1 MPGNSPAPFFIR
13 PEEFKEMSHQA
24 LTFKTRAYGLLRHM
38 LVLLFLCAAQ
48 ALAQEA
54 GKAPQDAGQDEEVV
68 TVRSQLV
75 NIDVVV
81 RDKRGKYVT
90 DLKAEDFN
98 VVENGV
104 PQKVVFFDPPLSG
117 DGEGSAPSQAPV
129 QTGSTAREGSG
140 ARVRQPRNI
149 ISLVL
154 DGQTTELANMKQA
167 GAGAIKYIRERV
179 AETDRV
185 AVFSVSNGLQLLQ
198 PFTGDKERL
207 VAAVERAYTASNSS
221 KGFEQ
226 RDIAENISK
235 LSGTAASDTRSGEAA
250 AGPEQGAAGS
260 AMADA
265 MMANRVLKQYYLLR
279 TTLSLQQTRP
289 ILAALAAICEGQ
301 RTVPGKK
308 TLVLF
313 SQGFVSPAV
322 LDWQVRSTIDIANRA
337 NVAIYVI
344 DSAGLRAGAPA
355 RGARGPAAPHAGVSG
370 IVSQEERIRAVGGE
384 NVFDRARFEGVNREF
399 DILYRISEDSG
410 GKFIKNTN
418 DIAKGLNRV
427 DDEIRSRYTLGYQS
441 TDANFDGSFRKVKLE
456 VRRPDVEV
464 VTRPGYYAIAP
475 DEVVPLSPDDK
486 KLLAGF
492 AAAEAN
498 PQLPLSVELVPFRSG
513 EGLYTVPV
521 SVELPPAAVKFERKG
536 DRQRMHLDFL
546 GIVRDAPGKILSR
559 LGGNFDVALTDEQYR
574 AIVTNNIFYRQDMA
588 LGPGDYTFEL
598 VVRDRLSGKVAAKKE
613 KLLVPEA
620 GAEFAATRVVLSRY
634 AEPVRG
640 AGGVGAPEDVFREG
654 DVQVRPSPGREF
666 TAADN
671 LIIFFKLYNAAA
683 DPTTGKPSVRVTVIM
698 SKDGKAVAKPFGYE
712 LTETA
717 RGAAV
722 PQLTFAK
729 FIPLAGL
736 APGRYEAA
744 VESRDMVTLKL
755 VKQKASFIIK

>member
-1 MPGNSPAPFFIR
+1 
-13 PEEFKEMSHQA
+13 MSRESS
-24 LTFKTRAYGLLRHM
+24 TFKTRASRLF
-38 LVLLFLCAAQ
+38 VLLSLCAAQ
-48 ALAQEA
+48 TLAQEA
-54 GKAPQDAGQDEEVV
+54 GKAPPAAAAQDEEVV
-68 TVRSQLV
+68 TVRAGLV

-81 RDKRGKYVT
+81 KDRKGKYVT
-90 DLKAEDFN
+90 DLKADDFN
-98 VVENGV
+98 VIENGV
-104 PQKVVFFDPPLSG
+104 PQKILFFDPPLG
-117 DGEGSAPSQAPV
+117 NGEVVSTGQAGADALEAPRTRA
-129 QTGSTAREGSG
+129 GR
-140 ARVRQPRNI
+140 PRNI

-154 DGQTTELANMKQA
+154 DGQTTDLANMKQA
-167 GAGAIKYIRERV
+167 AAGAVKYIRERV
-179 AETDRV
+179 TDADRV
-185 AVFSVSNGLQLLQ
+185 AVFSVSGGLQLLQ

-207 VAAVERAYTASNSS
+207 VAAVERAYTASISS

-226 RDIAENISK
+226 RDVAENISK
-235 LSGTAASDTRSGEAA
+235 LSGMAASDTRSGEAA

-260 AMADA
+260 AQADG
-265 MMANRVLKQYYLLR
+265 MMAARILKQYLLLR
-279 TTLSLQQTRP
+279 TTLSIQQARP

-301 RTVPGKK
+301 RPVPGKK

-313 SQGFVSPAV
+313 SQGFVSPEL
-322 LDWQVRSTIDIANRA
+322 LDWQVQSTIDIANRA

-355 RGARGPAAPHAGVSG
+355 SGALVPAAPLAGVSG

-384 NVFDRARFEGVNREF
+384 NVFDRARFEGVNREY

-410 GKFIKNTN
+410 GRFIKNTN
-418 DIAKGLNRV
+418 DIAKGVGRV
-427 DDEIRSRYTLGYQS
+427 DDEMRSRYTLGYQS
-441 TDANFDGSFRKVKLE
+441 TDPNFDGGFRKIKIE
-456 VRRPDVEV
+456 VRRPAVEV

-486 KLLAGF
+486 KLLAGA

-521 SVELPPAAVKFERKG
+521 SIELPPAAVKFERKD

-546 GIVRDAPGKILSR
+546 GVVREAPGRILSR
-559 LGGNFDVALTDEQYR
+559 LGGSFDVALTDEQYR

-588 LGPGDYTFEL
+588 LSPGDYTVEL
-598 VVRDRLSGKVAAKKE
+598 VVRDRLSGKVAARKE
-613 KLLVPEA
+613 RLSVPET
-620 GAEFAATRVVLSRY
+620 GTEFSTSGVVLSRY
-634 AEPVRG
+634 VESARAAAA
-640 AGGVGAPEDVFREG
+640 AGTEDVFREG
-654 DVQVRPSPGREF
+654 AVQVRPSPSREF

-671 LIIFFKLYNAAA
+671 LIVFFKLYNAAA
-683 DPTTGKPSVRVTVIM
+683 DPATGKPSVRVTVIL
-698 SKDGKAVAKPFGYE
+698 SKDGKAVAKPISYE

-717 RGAAV
+717 GGTM

-755 VKQKASFIIK
+755 VKQKASFVIK

>member
-1 MPGNSPAPFFIR
+1 MSRETSTIR
-13 PEEFKEMSHQA
+13 A
-24 LTFKTRAYGLLRHM
+24 RARRLPRYL
-38 LVLLFLCAAQ
+38 LVLLCLCAAQ

-54 GKAPQDAGQDEEVV
+54 GKAPRDAEQDEEVV

-81 RDKRGKYVT
+81 RDKKGRYVT

-104 PQKVVFFDPPLSG
+104 PQKVVFFDPPLARG
-117 DGEGSAPSQAPV
+117 GAEGGEAAQGQADAAAGEGSR
-129 QTGSTAREGSG
+129 ARG
-140 ARVRQPRNI
+140 RLPRNI

-154 DGQTTELANMKQA
+154 DGQTTDLANMKQA
-167 GAGAIKYIRERV
+167 TAGAVKYIRERV
-179 AETDRV
+179 TDADRV
-185 AVFSVSNGLQLLQ
+185 AVFSVSSGLQLLQ

-221 KGFEQ
+221 KGFEG

-235 LSGTAASDTRSGEAA
+235 LSGTAGSDTQSGESAA
-250 AGPEQGAAGS
+250 AAQGPGQMLSGP

-265 MMANRVLKQYYLLR
+265 MMASRVLKQYLLLR

-289 ILAALAAICEGQ
+289 VLAALAAICEGQ
-301 RTVPGKK
+301 RAVPGKK

-322 LDWQVRSTIDIANRA
+322 LDGQVQSTIDIANRA

-355 RGARGPAAPHAGVSG
+355 SGALVPAAPLAGVSG

-410 GKFIKNTN
+410 GKFIKGTN
-418 DIAKGLNRV
+418 DIAKGLGRV
-427 DDEIRSRYTLGYQS
+427 DDEMRSRYTLGYQS
-441 TDANFDGSFRKVKLE
+441 TDANFDGGFRKVKLE

-486 KLLAGF
+486 RLLAGF
-492 AAAEAN
+492 AAAEAS
-498 PQLPLSVELVPFRSG
+498 PGLPLSVELVPFRSG
-513 EGLYTVPV
+513 EGLYTVPL
-521 SVELPPAAVKFERKG
+521 SVELPPAAVKFESKG
-536 DRQRMHLDFL
+536 ERRRMHLDFL
-546 GIVRDAPGKILSR
+546 GVVRASSGRILSR
-559 LGGNFDVALTDEQYR
+559 LGGSFDASLTDEQYHSIL
-574 AIVTNNIFYRQDMA
+574 ANNIFFRQDVGLA
-588 LGPGDYTFEL
+588 PGDYSVEL
-598 VVRDRLSGKVAAKKE
+598 VVRDRLSGKVAAKRE
-613 KLLVPEA
+613 KLSVPEV
-620 GAEFAATRVVLSRY
+620 GAEFSASGVVLSRHV
-634 AEPVRG
+634 EPARG
-640 AGGVGAPEDVFREG
+640 AAAAGDVFRDG
-654 DVQVRPSPGREF
+654 DAQIRPSPSREF
-666 TAADN
+666 GAADN

-683 DPTTGKPSVRVTVIM
+683 DPNTGKPSVRVTVIL
-698 SKDGKAVAKPFGYE
+698 SKDGKAVAKPLGYD
-712 LTETA
+712 LTEEA
-717 RGAAV
+717 RAYAV
-722 PQLTFAK
+722 PHLTFAK

-736 APGRYEAA
+736 APGRYEAS

-755 VKQKASFIIK
+755 LKQKATFHIK

>member
-1 MPGNSPAPFFIR
+1 
-13 PEEFKEMSHQA
+13 MSRETS
-24 LTFKTRAYGLLRHM
+24 TFKTRAYRLLM
-38 LVLLFLCAAQ
+38 LLSLCAAQ

-54 GKAPQDAGQDEEVV
+54 GKAQQAVGQDEEVV

-81 RDKRGKYVT
+81 RDRKGKYLT
-90 DLKAEDFN
+90 DLKAEDFV

-104 PQKVVFFDPPLSG
+104 PQKVVFFDPPLVG
-117 DGEGSAPSQAPV
+117 GGEGGGESVAAVQA
-129 QTGSTAREGSG
+129 GAAAREGSR
-140 ARVRQPRNI
+140 ARGRQPRNI

-154 DGQTTELANMKQA
+154 DGQTTDLANMKQA

-179 AETDRV
+179 ADTDRV
-185 AVFSVSNGLQLLQ
+185 AVFSVSSGLQLLQ
-198 PFTGDKERL
+198 PFTNDKERL
-207 VAAVERAYTASNSS
+207 VAAVERAYTSSNSA
-221 KGFEQ
+221 KNFEQ
-226 RDIAENISK
+226 RDLSANISQLRDK
-235 LSGTAASDTRSGEAA
+235 VAGSEGLEAA
-250 AGPEQGAAGS
+250 AATPGQGQMLAGPALAEK
-260 AMADA
+260 
-265 MMANRVLKQYYLLR
+265 MMIDRTIQQYLVLR

-301 RTVPGKK
+301 RSVPGKK

-355 RGARGPAAPHAGVSG
+355 SGALVPAAPLAGVSG
-370 IVSQEERIRAVGGE
+370 IVSQEERIRAAGGE
-384 NVFDRARFEGVNREF
+384 NVFDRARFEGINREY

-410 GKFIKNTN
+410 GKFIKGTN
-418 DIAKGLNRV
+418 DIAKGLGRV

-441 TDANFDGSFRKVKLE
+441 TDANFDGGFRKIKLE

-492 AAAEAN
+492 AAAAAN
-498 PQLPLSVELVPFRSG
+498 PALPLSVELVPFRSG

-521 SVELPPAAVKFERKG
+521 SIELPPAAVKFERKG

-546 GIVRDAPGKILSR
+546 GIVREGAGRILSR
-559 LGGNFDVALTDEQYR
+559 LGGSFDVALTDEQYR
-574 AIVTNNIFYRQDMA
+574 SIVTNNIFYRQDMA
-588 LGPGDYTFEL
+588 LAPGDYTVEL
-598 VVRDRLSGKVAAKKE
+598 VVRDRLSGKVAARKE
-613 KLLVPEA
+613 RLVVPEV
-620 GAEFAATRVVLSRY
+620 GAEFSASGVVLSRY
-634 AEPVRG
+634 VEPVRG
-640 AGGVGAPEDVFREG
+640 AAEDIFREG
-654 DVQVRPSPGREF
+654 DAQIRPSPSREF
-666 TAADN
+666 SASDN

-683 DPTTGKPSVRVTVIM
+683 DAATGKPSVRVTVIL
-698 SKDGKAVAKPFGYE
+698 SKDGKAVAKPLGYD
-712 LTETA
+712 LTEAA

-722 PQLTFAK
+722 PHLTFAK

-736 APGRYEAA
+736 PPGRYEAA

-755 VKQKASFIIK
+755 VKQKASFYIK

>member
-1 MPGNSPAPFFIR
+1 MPGGSPTPPLR
-13 PEEFKEMSHQA
+13 GDKEMSHETS
-24 LTFKTRAYGLLRHM
+24 TFKPRAAGVLRRL
-38 LVLLFLCAAQ
+38 LVLLSLCAAQ

-54 GKAPQDAGQDEEVV
+54 GKAPQDEEVV
-68 TVRSQLV
+68 KVRSQLV

-81 RDKRGKYVT
+81 RDRKGKYVT
-90 DLKAEDFN
+90 DLKAEDFA
-98 VVENGV
+98 VIENGV
-104 PQKVVFFDPPLSG
+104 PQKVLFFDPPLGGS
-117 DGEGSAPSQAPV
+117 GEGVAAGRAGA
-129 QTGSTAREGSG
+129 TEREGSRPNG
-140 ARVRQPRNI
+140 RMPRNI

-154 DGQTTELANMKQA
+154 DGQTTDLANMKQA

-179 AETDRV
+179 TETDRV
-185 AVFSVSNGLQLLQ
+185 AVFSVSGGLQLLQ
-198 PFTGDKERL
+198 PFTGDRERL
-207 VAAVERAYTASNSS
+207 VAAVERAYTASTSS

-226 RDIAENISK
+226 RDLSANISQLRDK
-235 LSGTAASDTRSGEAA
+235 VAGSEGLEAA
-250 AGPEQGAAGS
+250 AATPGQGQMLSGPALAEKM
-260 AMADA
+260 MADRA
-265 MMANRVLKQYYLLR
+265 LQQYYVLR
-279 TTLSLQQTRP
+279 STLSAQQTRP

-355 RGARGPAAPHAGVSG
+355 SGALVPAAPLAGVSG

-384 NVFDRARFEGVNREF
+384 NVFDRARFEGINREF

-441 TDANFDGSFRKVKLE
+441 TDANFDGGFRKVKLE

-464 VTRPGYYAIAP
+464 ITRPGYYAIAP

-521 SVELPPAAVKFERKG
+521 SIELPPAAVKFERKG

-546 GIVRDAPGKILSR
+546 GIVREAPGRILSR
-559 LGGNFDVALTDEQYR
+559 LGGSFDVSLTDEQYR

-588 LGPGDYTFEL
+588 LAPGDYTVEL

-613 KLLVPEA
+613 KLTVPEA
-620 GAEFAATRVVLSRY
+620 GAEFSASRVVLSRY
-634 AEPVRG
+634 VEPLRAG
-640 AGGVGAPEDVFREG
+640 AAGGVEDVFREG
-654 DVQVRPSPGREF
+654 DVQVRPSPSREF

-683 DPTTGKPSVRVTVIM
+683 DAATAKPSVRVTVIL
-698 SKDGKAVAKPFGYE
+698 SKDGKAVAKPLSYD
-712 LTETA
+712 LT
-717 RGAAV
+717 GAA
-722 PQLTFAK
+722 PHLTFAK

-755 VKQKASFIIK
+755 VKQKASFLIK

>member
-1 MPGNSPAPFFIR
+1 
-13 PEEFKEMSHQA
+13 MSRESS
-24 LTFKTRAYGLLRHM
+24 TFKTRASSLF
-38 LVLLFLCAAQ
+38 VLLSLCAAQ
-48 ALAQEA
+48 TLAQEA
-54 GKAPQDAGQDEEVV
+54 GKAPQAVGQDEEVV
-68 TVRSQLV
+68 TVRSGLV

-81 RDKRGKYVT
+81 RDGKGKYVT
-90 DLKAEDFN
+90 DLKAEDFA

-104 PQKVVFFDPPLSG
+104 PQKVLFFDPPLARG
-117 DGEGSAPSQAPV
+117 GEGGEAAVAAQATAADRGAPRAH
-129 QTGSTAREGSG
+129 A
-140 ARVRQPRNI
+140 VRPRNI

-154 DGQTTELANMKQA
+154 DGQTTDLANMKQA
-167 GAGAIKYIRERV
+167 GAGAVKYIRERV
-179 AETDRV
+179 TDADRV
-185 AVFSVSNGLQLLQ
+185 AVFSVSSGLQLLQ

-207 VAAVERAYTASNSS
+207 VAAVERAYTASISS

-226 RDIAENISK
+226 RDVAENISK
-235 LSGTAASDTRSGEAA
+235 LSGTAAGAPAGE
-250 AGPEQGAAGS
+250 GAASPPGQGQMVS
-260 AMADA
+260 GPAMADA
-265 MMANRVLKQYYLLR
+265 MMANRVLKQYQLLR

-301 RTVPGKK
+301 RSVPGKK

-322 LDWQVRSTIDIANRA
+322 LDWQVQSTIDIANRA
-337 NVAIYVI
+337 NVAIYVV

-355 RGARGPAAPHAGVSG
+355 SGALVPAAPLAGVSG

-418 DIAKGLNRV
+418 DIAKGLERV
-427 DDEIRSRYTLGYQS
+427 DDEMRSRYTLGYQS
-441 TDANFDGSFRKVKLE
+441 TDANFDGGFRKIKLE

-498 PQLPLSVELVPFRSG
+498 PQLPLSVELIPFRSG

-521 SVELPPAAVKFERKG
+521 SIELPPAAVKFERKG

-546 GIVRDAPGKILSR
+546 GVVREGPGRILSR
-559 LGGNFDVALTDEQYR
+559 LGGSFDVALTDEQYR
-574 AIVTNNIFYRQDMA
+574 AIITNNIFYRQDMA
-588 LGPGDYTFEL
+588 LAPGDYTVEL
-598 VVRDRLSGKVAAKKE
+598 VVRDRLSGKVAARRE
-613 KLLVPEA
+613 KLSVPEA
-620 GAEFAATRVVLSRY
+620 GAEFSTSRVVLSRY
-634 AEPVRG
+634 AESVRG
-640 AGGVGAPEDVFREG
+640 AAGVEDVFREG
-654 DVQVRPSPGREF
+654 DVQVRPSPSREF

-671 LIIFFKLYNAAA
+671 LIIFFKLYNAAPDA
-683 DPTTGKPSVRVTVIM
+683 ATAKPSVRVTVIL
-698 SKDGKAVAKPFGYE
+698 SKDGKAVAKPIGYD
-712 LTETA
+712 LTEA
-717 RGAAV
+717 AGGAASR
-722 PQLTFAK
+722 LTFAK

-755 VKQKASFIIK
+755 VKQKASFVIK

>member
-1 MPGNSPAPFFIR
+1 
-13 PEEFKEMSHQA
+13 MSRETS
-24 LTFKTRAYGLLRHM
+24 TFHARAAGVLRHL
-38 LVLLFLCAAQ
+38 LVPLLLCAAP

-54 GKAPQDAGQDEEVV
+54 GKAPPRDVAQDDEVV
-68 TVRSQLV
+68 TIKSQLV

-81 RDKRGKYVT
+81 RDGKGRYVT

-104 PQKVVFFDPPLSG
+104 PQTVVFFDPPLG
-117 DGEGSAPSQAPV
+117 GGGEGVAAARAG
-129 QTGSTAREGSG
+129 TTAGAGSG
-140 ARVRQPRNI
+140 ARGRRPRNI

-167 GAGAIKYIRERV
+167 AAGAVKYIRERV
-179 AETDRV
+179 TDADRV
-185 AVFSVSNGLQLLQ
+185 AVFSVSSGLQLLQ
-198 PFTGDKERL
+198 PFTNDKELL
-207 VAAVERAYTASNSS
+207 VAAVERAYTSSTSS
-221 KGFEQ
+221 KNFEQ
-226 RDIAENISK
+226 RDIAENISR
-235 LSGTAASDTRSGEAA
+235 LSEKAGGVQSGEAA
-250 AGPEQGAAGS
+250 AATPGAGQMLSGPAQ
-260 AMADA
+260 ADG
-265 MMANRVLKQYYLLR
+265 MMAARVLKQYLLLR

-289 ILAALAAICEGQ
+289 VLAALAAICEGQ
-301 RTVPGKK
+301 RSVPGKK

-355 RGARGPAAPHAGVSG
+355 SGALVPAAPLAGVSG

-399 DILYRISEDSG
+399 DILYRISEESG
-410 GKFIKNTN
+410 GQFIKNTN
-418 DIAKGLNRV
+418 DIAKGLGRV
-427 DDEIRSRYTLGYQS
+427 DEEIRSRYTLGYQS
-441 TDANFDGSFRKVKLE
+441 TDANFDGGFRKVKLE
-456 VRRPDVEV
+456 VRRPGVEV

-521 SVELPPAAVKFERKG
+521 SIELPPAAVKFERKG
-536 DRQRMHLDFL
+536 DGQRMHLDFL
-546 GIVRDAPGKILSR
+546 GVVKEGAGRILSR
-559 LGGNFDVALTDEQYR
+559 LGGSFDVMLTDAQYR

-588 LGPGDYTFEL
+588 LAPGDYTVEL
-598 VVRDRLSGKVAAKKE
+598 VVRDRLSGKVAAKRE

-620 GAEFAATRVVLSRY
+620 GAEFSASRVVLSRFV
-634 AEPVRG
+634 EPVRG
-640 AGGVGAPEDVFREG
+640 AGAAPLTEDIFREG

-671 LIIFFKLYNAAA
+671 LIIFFKLYNPAV
-683 DPTTGKPSVRVTVIM
+683 DPATGRPSVRVTVIL
-698 SKDGKAVAKPFGYE
+698 SRDGKAVARPLGYE
-712 LTETA
+712 LTEAA

-722 PQLTFAK
+722 PHLTFAK
-729 FIPLAGL
+729 FVPLAGL
-736 APGRYEAA
+736 PPGRYEAA

-755 VKQKASFIIK
+755 LKQKASFRIK

>member
-1 MPGNSPAPFFIR
+1 
-13 PEEFKEMSHQA
+13 
-24 LTFKTRAYGLLRHM
+24 M
-38 LVLLFLCAAQ
+38 LVPLSLCAAQ

-54 GKAPQDAGQDEEVV
+54 GKAPQDAGQNDEVV

-117 DGEGSAPSQAPV
+117 DGEGSAPSQTPA

-140 ARVRQPRNI
+140 ARVRRPRNI

-207 VAAVERAYTASNSS
+207 VAAVERAYMSSNSS
-221 KGFEQ
+221 KNFEQ
-226 RDIAENISK
+226 RDLSANISQLRDK
-235 LSGTAASDTRSGEAA
+235 VAGAEGLEAA
-250 AGPEQGAAGS
+250 AATPGQGQMLAGPALAEK
-260 AMADA
+260 MLAD
-265 MMANRVLKQYYLLR
+265 RVLQQYYVLR
-279 TTLSLQQTRP
+279 STLSAQQTRP

-355 RGARGPAAPHAGVSG
+355 SGALVPAAPLAGVSG

-441 TDANFDGSFRKVKLE
+441 TDANFDGGFRKVKLE

-498 PQLPLSVELVPFRSG
+498 PQLPLSVELTTFRSG

-521 SVELPPAAVKFERKG
+521 SVELPPAALKFERKG

-546 GIVRDAPGKILSR
+546 GIVRDARGKILSR

-598 VVRDRLSGKVAAKKE
+598 VVRDRLSGKVAAKRE

-640 AGGVGAPEDVFREG
+640 AGSVAAPEDVFREG

-683 DPTTGKPSVRVTVIM
+683 DPATGKPSVRVTVIM

-717 RGAAV
+717 RGTASV

-736 APGRYEAA
+736 LPGRYEAA